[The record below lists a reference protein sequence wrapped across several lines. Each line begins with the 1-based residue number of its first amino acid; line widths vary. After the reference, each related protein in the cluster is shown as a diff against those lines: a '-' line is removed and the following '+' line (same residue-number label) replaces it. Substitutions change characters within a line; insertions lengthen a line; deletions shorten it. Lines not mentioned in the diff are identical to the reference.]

1 MNKSKLFIWLT
12 GIGLIVFLAVLL
24 SGLFEDKSILLLDTV
39 VLMIIYTLA
48 LYIYGGLF
56 VSQEE
61 FASDVPAT
69 GVKMY
74 TLWTYFPIAIL
85 CIIGGYAY
93 NVPLKWQLFIQACL
107 LFLFIIGLIISNAS
121 VERLTKVANKSQ
133 AKHASTDNLYAM
145 AQQMK
150 LGASLNK
157 TIDSEIQKDISKFVE
172 RVGYISPS
180 NSQTAVMQ
188 EDMLRSSISHMVSLI
203 QSNSPLEE
211 LSNELENAKTI
222 LSQRIKTY

>member
-12 GIGLIVFLAVLL
+12 GIVLIVFLAVLV

-39 VLMIIYTLA
+39 VLMISYSLA

-74 TLWTYFPIAIL
+74 TLWTYCPLAFL
-85 CIIGGYAY
+85 CIIFGYAY
-93 NVPLKWQLFIQACL
+93 KVPFKWQLFIQACF

-133 AKHASTDNLYAM
+133 ERHASTDNLFTV

-150 LGASLNK
+150 LVASLNK

-180 NSQTAVMQ
+180 NSQAAVMQ
-188 EDMLRSSISHMVSLI
+188 EDMLRNSISHLVSLI
-203 QSNSPLEE
+203 QSNAPLEK